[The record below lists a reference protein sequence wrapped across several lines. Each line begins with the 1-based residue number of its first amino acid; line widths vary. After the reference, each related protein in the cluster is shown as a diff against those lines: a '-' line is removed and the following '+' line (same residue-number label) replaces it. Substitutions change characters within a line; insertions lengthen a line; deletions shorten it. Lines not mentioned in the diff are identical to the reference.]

1 MMRYK
6 PMMIAL
12 AIGVLMVTLSLIWLH
27 DDHPATAQPP
37 SALKSDVDLSSPR
50 DFLNYLVSEMDQ
62 IDVNLLKQQL
72 AHYMDEKISLD
83 EPLFHQLID
92 YHHALDKLSF
102 SSLNGLA
109 ADWQRLHDK
118 IVHLQGV
125 HFSTDQQ
132 SLFTEENRIRQL
144 AIDKQKL
151 FEIYPQQKAQRL
163 WDEQINQ
170 QPDYI
175 QRNEHND
182 RLLKAVLTLDEQDPQ
197 DHYLALKEWVD
208 EETIQRLNHL
218 GQSRQQFD
226 QQWQHYVEQRK
237 VIVKR
242 LADHPDQQQTQL
254 DELRRRTFSE
264 QDLRRVQSL
273 ERIHFDQ

>member
-6 PMMIAL
+6 PMMVAL
-12 AIGVLMVTLSLIWLH
+12 ALGVLIVTLSPIWLH
-27 DDHPATAQPP
+27 DDQPVTAQTP
-37 SALKSDVDLSSPR
+37 SVLKSDVDLSSPR

-62 IDVNLLKQQL
+62 IDVNLLKQQF
-72 AHYMDEKISLD
+72 AHYIDEKISFD

>member
-1 MMRYK
+1 MRYK

-12 AIGVLMVTLSLIWLH
+12 AIGVLMVTLSLIWLP
-27 DDHPATAQPP
+27 DDHPVTAQPP
-37 SALKSDVDLSSPR
+37 SVLKSDVDLSSPR
-50 DFLNYLVSEMDQ
+50 DFLNYLVSEMEQVDL
-62 IDVNLLKQQL
+62 NLLKQQF

-83 EPLFHQLID
+83 EPLFHQLIN
-92 YHHALDKLSF
+92 YQHALDKLSF

-182 RLLKAVLTLDEQDPQ
+182 RLLKSVLTLDEQDPQ

>member
-6 PMMIAL
+6 PMMAAL
-12 AIGVLMVTLSLIWLH
+12 ALGVLIVTLSLIWLP
-27 DDHPATAQPP
+27 DDQSVTAQPP
-37 SALKSDVDLSSPR
+37 SVLKSDVDLSSPR
-50 DFLNYLVSEMDQ
+50 DFLNYVVSEMDQ

-72 AHYMDEKISLD
+72 AHYIDEKISFD

-197 DHYLALKEWVD
+197 DHYLALKEWGD

-242 LADHPDQQQTQL
+242 LANHPDQQQTQL

>member
-1 MMRYK
+1 MMV
-6 PMMIAL
+6 AL
-12 AIGVLMVTLSLIWLH
+12 ALGVLIVTLSPIWLH
-27 DDHPATAQPP
+27 DDQPVTAQPP
-37 SALKSDVDLSSPR
+37 SVLKSDVDLSSPR

-62 IDVNLLKQQL
+62 IDVNLLKQQF
-72 AHYMDEKISLD
+72 AHYIDEKISFD

>member
-12 AIGVLMVTLSLIWLH
+12 AIGVLMVTLSLIWLP
-27 DDHPATAQPP
+27 DDHPVTAQPP
-37 SALKSDVDLSSPR
+37 SVLKSDVDLSSPR
-50 DFLNYLVSEMDQ
+50 DFLNYLVSEMEQVDL
-62 IDVNLLKQQL
+62 NLLKQQF

-83 EPLFHQLID
+83 EPLFHQLIN
-92 YHHALDKLSF
+92 YQHALDKLSF

-182 RLLKAVLTLDEQDPQ
+182 RLLKSVLTLDEQDPQ

>member
-1 MMRYK
+1 M
-6 PMMIAL
+6 
-12 AIGVLMVTLSLIWLH
+12 TLSLIWLP
-27 DDHPATAQPP
+27 DDQSVTTQPP
-37 SALKSDVDLSSPR
+37 SVLKSDVDLSSPR
-50 DFLNYLVSEMDQ
+50 DFLNYLVSEMEQVDL
-62 IDVNLLKQQL
+62 NLLKQQF

-125 HFSTDQQ
+125 HFSIDQQ